1 MSRQVVIANRYAKA
15 LYDLAAAG
23 GVVSQV
29 EQSLKLVVDAL
40 KSNEE
45 LVKFLDLPTV
55 STEKKMDVLKTSFGA
70 ELSELVYNTLQ
81 LMINRNRQS
90 VIVNLFDC
98 YVKIA
103 GEATGQAYA
112 VVYTAK
118 ALTDAELA
126 QVATQFEQVTGKK
139 IVAEQRMKAELLG
152 GIQVRIG
159 DRLYDGSLSGKLERL
174 QKSLYSNAL

>member
-1 MSRQVVIANRYAKA
+1 MSRQVVVANRYAKA
-15 LYDLAAAG
+15 LFDLAAAG

-29 EQSLKLVVDAL
+29 EQSLKVIVEAL
-40 KSNEE
+40 NTNAE
-45 LVKFLDLPTV
+45 LTKFLALPTV
-55 STEKKMDVLKTSFGA
+55 TTDKKIDVLKASFGTNV
-70 ELSELVYNTLQ
+70 SELVYNTLR
-81 LMINRNRQS
+81 LMINRNRQA
-90 VIVNLFDC
+90 VIVNLFDS

-103 GEATGQAYA
+103 GEATGQAQA

-126 QVATQFEQVTGKK
+126 EIATQFEQVTGKK
-139 IVAEQRMKAELLG
+139 IVAEQRVKAELLG

-159 DRLYDGSLSGKLERL
+159 DRLYDGSLSGKLARL